1 VAVTPSDTGE
11 PATAF
16 ADKWQQRWPE
26 WRIAEVFIARP
37 QREVTV
43 AWFALRQELL
53 DAAWGGSDPRPGE
66 AKLAWWAEELDGWA
80 RGRRRHPLGIMLQRH
95 AAPWS
100 HLAMAAT
107 SLPATRDA
115 AIDTDAAAAALTPF
129 AQATT
134 RVDAVLFGVMVP
146 ASATDAIPGLLAA
159 KIFLLADRAAPLQ
172 VRARMGVQTAEHA
185 VARAWAAEL
194 LQVQQGPRGSRSQ
207 RVLAALERQRLQ
219 RFARGRPLL
228 QPVPRWATLW
238 ETWRAARG

>member
-1 VAVTPSDTGE
+1 MASDTGE
-11 PATAF
+11 SAMAF
-16 ADKWQQRWPE
+16 ADKWRQRWPE
-26 WRIAEVFIARP
+26 WRIAEVFIAAP
-37 QREVTV
+37 QRELTL

-80 RGRRRHPLGIMLQRH
+80 RGRRRHPLGITLQRH

-100 HLAMAAT
+100 QLAMAAA

-115 AIDTDAAAAALTPF
+115 AIDTAAAAAALTPF

-134 RVDAVLFGVMVP
+134 HIDAVLFGMATP
-146 ASATDAIPGLLAA
+146 ALAADAIPGLLAG
-159 KIFLLADRAAPLQ
+159 KLFLLADSAAPLQ
-172 VRARMGVQTAEHA
+172 VRARAGAQSAEQG

-194 LQVQQGPRGSRSQ
+194 LQVQQRPRGSRSA

-219 RFARGRPLL
+219 RFTRGSPLL
-228 QPVPRWATLW
+228 EAGPRWATLW
-238 ETWRAARG
+238 GTWRAARN